1 LIFYLGAAAALLSA
15 ADALNRQDCRLRWR
29 ELVYEW
35 LLTTLGLAVPATVA
49 FSIGIVAGYAGG
61 IAKADAP
68 VTIGSTASFA
78 FFASELE
85 DRGRLAND

>member
-15 ADALNRQDCRLRWR
+15 ADALSWQDCGLRWR
-29 ELVYEW
+29 ELIYEW
-35 LLTTLGLAVPATVA
+35 LLTTLGLAVPAAVA
-49 FSIGIVAGYAGG
+49 FSIGIVAGHAGG

-78 FFASELE
+78 LIASELE
-85 DRGRLAND
+85 DHRRLTNN